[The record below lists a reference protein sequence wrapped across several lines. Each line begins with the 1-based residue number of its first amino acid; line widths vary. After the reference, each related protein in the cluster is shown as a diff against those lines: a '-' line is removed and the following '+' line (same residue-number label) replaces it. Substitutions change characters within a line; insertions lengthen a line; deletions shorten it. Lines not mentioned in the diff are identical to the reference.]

1 MNTLFLLEFLI
12 FDGAALTWAGYEL
25 WSVRRSKW
33 DAETKTEA
41 ESKDPPR
48 HPEG

>member
-33 DAETKTEA
+33 EADAKDEKPSKEA
-41 ESKDPPR
+41 PR
-48 HPEG
+48 HPER